1 MNEIRTQIDK
11 SLYSWVEGVSTAVT
25 IVNNMYGAVRTPGF
39 LKLAPVNLTHFTH
52 YIFFL
57 NKMEHV
63 KLKKKVI
70 IMNNIIIMSKKEKN
84 KKR

>member
-52 YIFFL
+52 LNTFF
-57 NKMEHV
+57 
-63 KLKKKVI
+63 
-70 IMNNIIIMSKKEKN
+70 SQ
-84 KKR
+84 

>member
-52 YIFFL
+52 YIFF
-57 NKMEHV
+57 
-63 KLKKKVI
+63 
-70 IMNNIIIMSKKEKN
+70 SQ
-84 KKR
+84 

>member
-1 MNEIRTQIDK
+1 MNEIRTQIER

-52 YIFFL
+52 YSFFL

-70 IMNNIIIMSKKEKN
+70 IMNNIIIMSKKEKY